1 MERAWASGH
10 LSKFRTHRRNC
21 LELKS
26 ATSKVTTNTNLIC
39 SLLYFK
45 NWYNFSLSKNIF
57 SGSNYPFQILGL
69 HNAHFLARRCS
80 NISYFI
86 WTMWKTV
93 LYSIIHL
100 LSFLIVLNL
109 MPQRWWARNYS
120 FIFVAGVAKAEWK
133 GWTIMLT
140 PYWSHKMYYNL
151 YISLFFVPTPRKIAV
166 IGYFY
171 H

>member
-69 HNAHFLARRCS
+69 HNAHFPRQALFKHFLFHLDNVENSFVFHYSSTLFS
-80 NISYFI
+80 NSSQFDA
-86 WTMWKTV
+86 TALVGKK
-93 LYSIIHL
+93 L
-100 LSFLIVLNL
+100 
-109 MPQRWWARNYS
+109 
-120 FIFVAGVAKAEWK
+120 
-133 GWTIMLT
+133 
-140 PYWSHKMYYNL
+140 
-151 YISLFFVPTPRKIAV
+151 
-166 IGYFY
+166 
-171 H
+171 